1 MKLAFDFLLLILIEL
16 PILVLFFKRKKRQNA
31 IYMGLLI
38 NIISWAVAHV
48 IFFSTDVNIY
58 YIQAL
63 VIVGE
68 AIAFN
73 KVLEVPWK
81 KAIVMSLVLNILSFL
96 VNQIVPL
103 DDLFYSRPEQV
114 AGVAAG
120 LRHSL

>member
-1 MKLAFDFLLLILIEL
+1 MKLAFDFLLLILVEL

-58 YIQAL
+58 YIQGL

-73 KVLEVPWK
+73 KVLEVSWK

-96 VNQIVPL
+96 VNQVVPL
-103 DDLFYSRPEQV
+103 DDLFYSRPQQV
-114 AGVAAG
+114 ATIG
-120 LRHSL
+120 L